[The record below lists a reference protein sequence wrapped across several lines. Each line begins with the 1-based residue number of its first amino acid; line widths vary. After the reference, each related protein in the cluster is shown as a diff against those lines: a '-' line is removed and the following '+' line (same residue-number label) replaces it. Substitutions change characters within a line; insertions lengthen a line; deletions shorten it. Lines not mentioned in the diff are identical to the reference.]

1 MKNLTL
7 AVEEEILESVRKVAA
22 NRGTTINAMV
32 REHLTRIATEDDKAA
47 RARERL
53 LELSRTSPAEVG
65 KITWK
70 RDDLYER

>member
-7 AVEEEILESVRKVAA
+7 AVEEEVLESVRKVAA

>member
-7 AVEEEILESVRKVAA
+7 AIEDDVLESVRKIAA
-22 NRGTTINAMV
+22 NRGTTVNAMV
-32 REHLTRIATEDDKAA
+32 REHLSRIAAEEDKAA

-53 LELSRTSPAEVG
+53 LELSRSSPAEVG